1 MMRWLLCALLLS
13 GPASAATVA
22 VTVHGVRNDH
32 GHVRV
37 AICPAATFLHPNCP
51 WFGNAPAHPGD
62 VRVLVTNVPPG
73 TYAAEAFHDE
83 DDNGKLERS
92 FFGLPEEG
100 MGFSNDARMYFGP
113 PKFDAASFQVGG
125 TDKEIG
131 FRLKYYN

>member
-13 GPASAATVA
+13 GPASAATIL

-32 GHVRV
+32 GQVRV
-37 AICPAATFLHPNCP
+37 AICPASAFLQPKCP
-51 WFGNAPAHPGD
+51 WFGSAPAHPGD
-62 VRVLVTNVPPG
+62 VRVTIAQVPPG

-100 MGFSNDARMYFGP
+100 MGFSNDAPMHFGP
-113 PKFDAASFQVGG
+113 PKFDAASFQVRGA
-125 TDKEIG
+125 DAEIA
-131 FRLKYYN
+131 FKLKYYN